1 MREGQDGNVTLGEMR
16 WRVSLRWCASLQ
28 HGSGGGGGRQ
38 SPEAS
43 PGRWEMAA
51 LQVLL
56 SLQGVGISCLNLHI
70 YFWFRSFASVRR
82 GVQLSRFPERL

>member
-1 MREGQDGNVTLGEMR
+1 M
-16 WRVSLRWCASLQ
+16 ASLPEMVCKPAARLW
-28 HGSGGGGGRQ
+28 GGGGRQ

-43 PGRWEMAA
+43 PGRWETAA